1 MHDSGGCASF
11 DVLEAGDMVEGCS
24 IWVSVRLFGAGSN
37 RLAVLFRCFP
47 TVTATVAVFVLFVG
61 VVCRFCDP
69 ARGVRARAKLQS
81 SDSVTLAWSTRH
93 ARTLGPCRSLW
104 YAKPQRP
111 SHGKRRQIWA
121 C

>member
-47 TVTATVAVFVLFVG
+47 TVTATVAVFVLFSLVTS
-61 VVCRFCDP
+61 VVSVIRHEGCEP
-69 ARGVRARAKLQS
+69 EQS
-81 SDSVTLAWSTRH
+81 CKAQTQSR
-93 ARTLGPCRSLW
+93 
-104 YAKPQRP
+104 
-111 SHGKRRQIWA
+111 
-121 C
+121 

>member
-69 ARGVRARAKLQS
+69 ARGVRRASPSKAAKLRLS
-81 SDSVTLAWSTRH
+81 HVSMVDTTRSY
-93 ARTLGPCRSLW
+93 ARTLQKSLVRQTPT
-104 YAKPQRP
+104 AKPWQ
-111 SHGKRRQIWA
+111 A
-121 C
+121 